1 MNSIAAQPDGA
12 TFMSLAGPGFR
23 DFSRIAA
30 SDPQVWRDVLI
41 ANREEVGAQI
51 EHFQQ
56 ALTALRQL
64 IDSGQSDELE
74 RLINRAS
81 HARAHW
87 RLAPGAR

>member
-1 MNSIAAQPDGA
+1 M
-12 TFMSLAGPGFR
+12 
-23 DFSRIAA
+23 
-30 SDPQVWRDVLI
+30 LI